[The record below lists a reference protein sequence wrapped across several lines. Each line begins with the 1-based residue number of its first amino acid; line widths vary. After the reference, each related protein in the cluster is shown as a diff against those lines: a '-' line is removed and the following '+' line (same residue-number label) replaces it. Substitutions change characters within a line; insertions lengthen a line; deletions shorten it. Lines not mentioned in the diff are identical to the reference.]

1 MALKPSGLDL
11 VPGVRLR
18 VIDANLQGWKA
29 AFQFDGTGFGTFS
42 GVEFGLDSPVNFK
55 GKPGFG
61 KFVGTKRH
69 VDVPRWIGYARATVS
84 PAFQARAID
93 RWS

>member
-11 VPGVRLR
+11 VPGIRLR

-29 AFQFDGTGFGTFS
+29 ALQFDGTGFGTLP
-42 GVEFGLDSPVNFK
+42 GVEFGLDSPIDFN
-55 GKPGFG
+55 GKPGFR

-69 VDVPRWIGYARATVS
+69 IDVPRGIGVL
-84 PAFQARAID
+84 PELL
-93 RWS
+93 